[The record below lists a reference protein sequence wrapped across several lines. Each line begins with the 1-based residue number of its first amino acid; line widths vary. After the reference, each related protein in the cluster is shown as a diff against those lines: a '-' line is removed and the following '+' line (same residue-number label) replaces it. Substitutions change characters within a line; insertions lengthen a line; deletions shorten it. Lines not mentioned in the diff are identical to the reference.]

1 MERMYDIVLLGA
13 TGFTGALT
21 AEYLSRVAPAGC
33 RWALAGRDRAKL
45 EALGLDVPLLHAD
58 VTEPASLDALAG
70 RARVVATTVG
80 PYIRY
85 GEPLVKACAQAG
97 THYVDLTGEPEFVDR
112 MFVRYD
118 GLARGTGAKIV
129 HACGFDSIPYDL
141 GVLYTVELLPSDVPL
156 KVSGFLRG
164 DGRPSGGTLQ
174 SAVTAMSRARQMAEA
189 ATQRRSAEIRPK
201 GRRVSALPGGLRYV
215 GGWALPMPT
224 IDHQIVGRSARALDR
239 YGPDFTYR
247 QYFAVRR
254 LPSALAV
261 AAGAGAMTVVAQIPA
276 GRDWLVKRIAAGDGP
291 SAEQRARSWFRLTLL
306 GEGGGERV
314 ITEVSGG
321 DPGYSE
327 TAKMLAESAL
337 CLAFDDVPDVAGQLT
352 TAVAMGR
359 PLIDRLQAAGIRF
372 ATREG

>member
-1 MERMYDIVLLGA
+1 MYDIVLLGA

-21 AEYLSRVAPAGC
+21 ADHLSRAVPPGC

-58 VTEPASLDALAG
+58 VTDTASLDALAAG
-70 RARVVATTVG
+70 ARVVATTVG
-80 PYIRY
+80 PYLRY
-85 GEPLVKACAQAG
+85 GEPLVAACARAG

-112 MFVRYD
+112 MYVRHD
-118 GLARGTGAKIV
+118 GLARETGAKIV

-141 GVLYTVELLPSDVPL
+141 GVLFTVGLLPPDVPIR
-156 KVSGFLRG
+156 VSGFLRG
-164 DGRPSGGTLQ
+164 DGRPSGGTLH
-174 SAVTAMSRARQMAEA
+174 SAVTAMSRPRRMAEA
-189 ATQRRSAEIRPK
+189 AARRRAVEPRPK
-201 GRRVSALPGGLRYV
+201 GRRVSALPGGVRYV

-239 YGPDFTYR
+239 YGPDFAYR
-247 QYFAVRR
+247 QYFAVRH

-261 AAGAGAMTVVAQIPA
+261 AAGAGAMAALAQLPA
-276 GRDWLVKRIAAGDGP
+276 GRDWLLRKIAAGDGP
-291 SAEQRARSWFRLTLL
+291 SAERRARSWFRLTLL

-314 ITEVSGG
+314 VTEVSGG

-337 CLAFDDVPDVAGQLT
+337 CLAFDDVPEVAGQLT

-359 PLIDRLQAAGIRF
+359 PLIDRLRAAGIGF
-372 ATREG
+372 TILEG